1 MIRKY
6 LRVIYIK
13 IKKFIIGSTLP
24 AHDVLGMSPEGP
36 PKVLTSET
44 YQGALGNSQGTN
56 TKTDYLMRK
65 LFFRRNSSCIACLFL
80 FFRGRTNIQKF

>member
-13 IKKFIIGSTLP
+13 IKKFIIGSTPP

-44 YQGALGNSQGTN
+44 YQGALGNS
-56 TKTDYLMRK
+56 
-65 LFFRRNSSCIACLFL
+65 
-80 FFRGRTNIQKF
+80 